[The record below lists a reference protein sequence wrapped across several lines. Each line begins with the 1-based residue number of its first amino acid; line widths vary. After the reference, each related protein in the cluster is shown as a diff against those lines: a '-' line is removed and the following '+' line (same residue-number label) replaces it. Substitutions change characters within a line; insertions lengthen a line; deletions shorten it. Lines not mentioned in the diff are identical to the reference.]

1 MSGLR
6 VVMTTVGSARQAKEM
21 AQQLVEEGLAACVT
35 LQPGCVS
42 IYAWE
47 NQLEEEP
54 ECLLL
59 IKTLDERL
67 EELEQ
72 RLAQLHPYELPEFVA
87 LEASAVSEGYLTWVQ
102 ACCAGKRK
110 SSLRK

>member
-6 VVMTTVGSARQAKEM
+6 VVLTSVGSARQAKEM
-21 AQQLVEEGLAACVT
+21 ARQLVEEGLAACVT

-42 IYAWE
+42 IYPWE
-47 NQLEEEP
+47 GQLEEEP
-54 ECLLL
+54 ECLLI

-67 EELEQ
+67 EELER

-87 LEASAVSEGYLTWVQ
+87 LDASAVSVGYQEWVQ
-102 ACCAGKRK
+102 LICGGGK

>member
-21 AQQLVEEGLAACVT
+21 ATQLVEEGLAACVT

-42 IYAWE
+42 IYSWGG
-47 NQLEEEP
+47 QLEEEP

-59 IKTLDERL
+59 IKTLDNRL
-67 EELEQ
+67 EDLEQ
-72 RLAQLHPYELPEFVA
+72 RLGQLHPYELPEFVA
-87 LEASAVSEGYLTWVQ
+87 LEPCAVSETYLEWVQ
-102 ACCAGKRK
+102 AACNGGK